1 MLFLT
6 LKQNVESMLFGKMTS
21 MDKNLHVKQDE
32 WRYTT
37 SKTSARKLAKRQRNK
52 AKRRLSKAR
61 LNDELY

>member
-1 MLFLT
+1 
-6 LKQNVESMLFGKMTS
+6 MLFGKMTS

-52 AKRRLSKAR
+52 AKRRLSKER